1 MYQPTG
7 LSSPSRHIKE
17 EPYLKRFLIFPCV
30 VCLVFGLLV
39 GILLPIDLWG
49 ENAPPVMG
57 MANTFPPPPSDS
69 SSSVSSPASSS
80 QAAPLDPAENFPL
93 LAAACSVNRC
103 FQQQNWSG
111 LADYVHPDLG
121 VTFTPYSTV
130 ERDSD
135 LTFTA
140 DQIKGLAQD
149 QTVYTWGFEDGRG
162 DPIQMTVMQYFERYV
177 YNRDYTQAPEIGVDR
192 IITGG
197 NALENLAEAY
207 PGCRFVDFS
216 FPSADPVNDGMD
228 WSSLKLVFQPAET
241 RWYLVGVVHGE
252 WTI

>member
-1 MYQPTG
+1 M
-7 LSSPSRHIKE
+7 SE
-17 EPYLKRFLIFPCV
+17 AVAKRPRSH
-30 VCLVFGLLV
+30 
-39 GILLPIDLWG
+39 PKKD
-49 ENAPPVMG
+49 N
-57 MANTFPPPPSDS
+57 DS
-69 SSSVSSPASSS
+69 SMGKLTVT
-80 QAAPLDPAENFPL
+80 
-93 LAAACSVNRC
+93 
-103 FQQQNWSG
+103 
-111 LADYVHPDLG
+111 LG
-121 VTFTPYSTV
+121 AICAVCALVLGGVYS
-130 ERDSD
+130 
-135 LTFTA
+135 LTA
-140 DQIKGLAQD
+140 DQIKNLAQN
-149 QTVYTWGFEDGRG
+149 QIVYTWVFEDGRG

-192 IITGG
+192 IMTGG